1 MRKVITVVSLLII
14 VVFLAGCGE
23 TLNGM
28 GKDTR
33 RIGKGVKTVFIR
45 D

>member
-1 MRKVITVVSLLII
+1 MRKSLSIIALLII
-14 VVFLAGCGE
+14 VIFLAGCGE

-33 RIGKGVKTVFIR
+33 RIGKGIKTVFVR